1 MDYLFVLGGLA
12 LLVFGGEGLVRGSV
26 SVARRLNISELVIGL
41 TLVGCGTS
49 MPELV
54 TSLKA
59 IDTGAVGISIGNVMG
74 SNVAN
79 ILLVLGAAALI
90 KPILTNPRALV
101 RDVAVLVLATAV
113 LCGLIYFDAFTRLTG
128 FLLLAVL
135 IAYIG
140 VSLLIDQNAD
150 TPAAEMHVEE
160 GGIVTAEF
168 GIVKGLII
176 AAIGMAAIIYGANL
190 LVEGAVS
197 IARTFGVSETVI
209 GMSIV
214 AIGTSLPELATSLVA
229 ATRGKADVA
238 LGNVIGSNIFNI
250 LGILGVTALVH
261 PFSVFETHPENIAA
275 EAMKNEGLVSIVS
288 SSDVGAI
295 ILSLFF
301 LILFGITGRQI
312 ARWEGGLLL
321 AGYALYMGL
330 LFNLIPVPAI
340 LPHG

>member
-1 MDYLFVLGGLA
+1 MLAGLA
-12 LLVFGGEGLVRGSV
+12 LLIFGGEGLVRGSV
-26 SVARRLNISELVIGL
+26 SVARKLNISELVIGL

-59 IDTGAVGISIGNVMG
+59 IDAGAVGISIGNVMG

-79 ILLVLGAAALI
+79 ILLVLGTAALI
-90 KPILTNPRALV
+90 RPILTNPRALW
-101 RDVAVLVLATAV
+101 RDALMLVLATAA
-113 LCGLIYFDAFTRLTG
+113 LCALIWFDAFTRLTG

-135 IAYIG
+135 ILYIAL
-140 VSLLIDQNAD
+140 SLLADQNAD

-160 GGIVTAEF
+160 GGMVPSEF
-168 GIVKGLII
+168 GIGVGLII
-176 AAIGMAAIIYGANL
+176 AIVGMVAIIFGANL
-190 LVEGAVS
+190 LVQGAVT
-197 IARTFGVSETVI
+197 IARTFGISEAVI

-214 AIGTSLPELATSLVA
+214 AIGTSLPELATSVVA
-229 ATRGKADVA
+229 STRGKADVA

-261 PFSVFETHPENIAA
+261 PFSVIENQAGNLSG
-275 EAMKNEGLVSIVS
+275 EAMQTGTATSIISTGDIGALV
-288 SSDVGAI
+288 
-295 ILSLFF
+295 LSLFF
-301 LILFGITGRQI
+301 LLLFGITGRKI
-312 ARWEGGLLL
+312 ARWEGALLL

-330 LFNLIPVPAI
+330 LFNLVPVPAI